1 MARLGAFSLA
11 RRLGRVDEALGSGRL
26 LRSEAFDE
34 VLERS
39 VRVRSVVL

>member
-11 RRLGRVDEALGSGRL
+11 RRLGRVDEALGKGRL
-26 LRSEAFDE
+26 LRNEAFDD
-34 VLERS
+34 VLESS